1 VSAGRTV
8 ARAALVAVIVVAAD
22 QIAKAIIRDEIK
34 PGETV
39 DVLPGIDLVHAKNT
53 GVAFSMFSG
62 GGPLVVI
69 VAIVALVALIA
80 FFATH
85 LHRRLVWL
93 PTGLLV
99 GGAAGNLIDRIRLGS
114 VTDFIKLPHWPAF
127 NVADIA
133 VTVGVVTLLWVLE
146 RKQ

>member
-1 VSAGRTV
+1 MSAGRTV

-22 QIAKAIIRDEIK
+22 QIAKAIVRDEIK

-69 VAIVALVALIA
+69 VAIVALVALVG

-85 LHRRLVWL
+85 LHRPWVWL

-99 GGAAGNLIDRIRLGS
+99 GGAAGNLIDRLNHGA

-127 NVADIA
+127 NIADIA

-146 RKQ
+146 KKQ